1 VLRYVEM
8 DLTTNNL
15 NVMMEIKSMEMD
27 ALLVVKLKV
36 VLIAQV
42 GQS

>member
-27 ALLVVKLKV
+27 ALLVVKSKV